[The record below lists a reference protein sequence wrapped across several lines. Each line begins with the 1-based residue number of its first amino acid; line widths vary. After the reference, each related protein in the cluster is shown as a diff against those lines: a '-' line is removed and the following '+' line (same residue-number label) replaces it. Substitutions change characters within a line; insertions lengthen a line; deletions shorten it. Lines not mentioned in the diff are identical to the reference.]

1 MFNANKIDWQIIGNK
16 IKRIRERK
24 GLTKEDVAS
33 KIGSTAT
40 TIYRIEKGQQPSA
53 ENLIRIAKALE
64 IGLDELFGISEI
76 KKDILEDNKLSLKQ
90 IPVYGYVAANSEH
103 GEVAYEE
110 LIDHIVIPEGM
121 RGDFGLIIK
130 GDSMEPRLKDG
141 DIAVVL
147 KQPILEN
154 GEIGVIII
162 NGNEGVV
169 KKYYQ
174 SENAITLISLN
185 ENHPPIVIPKRNWD
199 DMIIVGKV
207 VGKYERW
214 E

>member
-1 MFNANKIDWQIIGNK
+1 MEKFAERLKRARLNKNLRQKDLADLLHVGQSTVAMWERGKSIPDIKIASELAKLLDVSVDFLLGIDNK
-16 IKRIRERK
+16 IKNI
-24 GLTKEDVAS
+24 
-33 KIGSTAT
+33 
-40 TIYRIEKGQQPSA
+40 
-53 ENLIRIAKALE
+53 
-64 IGLDELFGISEI
+64 
-76 KKDILEDNKLSLKQ
+76 EDNKLSLKQ
-90 IPVYGYVAANSEH
+90 IPVYGYVAANSQH

-110 LIDHIVIPEGM
+110 LLDFIVIPEGM

-199 DMIIVGKV
+199 DIIIVGKV

>member
-1 MFNANKIDWQIIGNK
+1 VEKFAERLKRARLNKNLRQKDLADLLHVGQSTVAMWERGKSIPDIKIASELAKLLDVSVDFLLGIDNK
-16 IKRIRERK
+16 IKNI
-24 GLTKEDVAS
+24 
-33 KIGSTAT
+33 
-40 TIYRIEKGQQPSA
+40 
-53 ENLIRIAKALE
+53 
-64 IGLDELFGISEI
+64 
-76 KKDILEDNKLSLKQ
+76 EDNKLSLKQ
-90 IPVYGYVAANSEH
+90 IPVYGYVAANSQH

-110 LIDHIVIPEGM
+110 LLDFIVIPEGM

-199 DMIIVGKV
+199 DIIIVGKV

>member
-1 MFNANKIDWQIIGNK
+1 MKFPERLKQARLNK
-16 IKRIRERK
+16 
-24 GLTKEDVAS
+24 
-33 KIGSTAT
+33 
-40 TIYRIEKGQQPSA
+40 
-53 ENLIRIAKALE
+53 NLRQ
-64 IGLDELFGISEI
+64 
-76 KKDILEDNKLSLKQ
+76 KDIADILHVSQATVAMWETGKSIPDIKIASELAKILDVSVDFLLGVEKLENVIENNTLSLKQ
-90 IPVYGYVAANSEH
+90 IPVYGYVAANSQH
-103 GEVAYEE
+103 GEIAYEE
-110 LIDHIVIPEGM
+110 LLDYIVIPNGM
-121 RGDFGLIIK
+121 KGDFGLIVK

-169 KKYYQ
+169 KKYYK
-174 SENAITLISLN
+174 SDNAITLVSLN
-185 ENHPPIVIPKRNWD
+185 DNHPPIVIPKRNWD
-199 DMIIVGKV
+199 EVLIVGKV

>member
-1 MFNANKIDWQIIGNK
+1 MEKFAERLKQARLNKNLRQKDLADLLHVGQSTIAMWERGKSIPDIKIASELAKILDVSVDFLLGINNK
-16 IKRIRERK
+16 TTPIEDSK
-24 GLTKEDVAS
+24 LT
-33 KIGSTAT
+33 
-40 TIYRIEKGQQPSA
+40 
-53 ENLIRIAKALE
+53 
-64 IGLDELFGISEI
+64 
-76 KKDILEDNKLSLKQ
+76 LKQ

-103 GEVAYEE
+103 GEIAYQE
-110 LIDHIVIPEGM
+110 LIDYIVIPDGM
-121 RGDFGLIIK
+121 KGDFGLIVK

-141 DIAVVL
+141 DVAVVL

-169 KKYYQ
+169 KKYYK

-185 ENHPPIVIPKRNWD
+185 ENHPPIVIPRRNWND
-199 DMIIVGKV
+199 ILIVGKV
-207 VGKYERW
+207 VGKYEKW

>member
-1 MFNANKIDWQIIGNK
+1 MDSKFSQR
-16 IKRIRERK
+16 IKDLRERK
-24 GLTKEDVAS
+24 GLKQMDLANMLNV
-33 KIGSTAT
+33 GRSTVSSW
-40 TIYRIEKGQQPSA
+40 ELGKSEP
-53 ENLIRIAKALE
+53 NLE
-64 IGLDELFGISEI
+64 IIKQLSEI
-76 KKDILEDNKLSLKQ
+76 FDVSVDFLLGIDNKIKNIEDNKLSLKQ
-90 IPVYGYVAANSEH
+90 IPVYGYVAANSQH

-110 LIDHIVIPEGM
+110 LLDFIVIPEGM

-199 DMIIVGKV
+199 DIIIVGKV

>member
-1 MFNANKIDWQIIGNK
+1 MEKFAERLKRARLNKNLRQKDLADLLHVGQSTVAMWERGKSIPDIKIASELAKLLDVSVDFLLGIDNK
-16 IKRIRERK
+16 IK
-24 GLTKEDVAS
+24 
-33 KIGSTAT
+33 
-40 TIYRIEKGQQPSA
+40 
-53 ENLIRIAKALE
+53 
-64 IGLDELFGISEI
+64 
-76 KKDILEDNKLSLKQ
+76 DIEDNKLSLKQ

-103 GEVAYEE
+103 GEVAYED
-110 LIDHIVIPEGM
+110 LLDFIVIPEGM
-121 RGDFGLIIK
+121 RGDFGLIIR

-199 DMIIVGKV
+199 DIIIVGKV
-207 VGKYERW
+207 VGKYEKW